1 MKKYLLPILLIGFW
15 SCGDSEPVN
24 PLEGTWQM
32 ESFSYT
38 IYSTPLFTHTFDADV
53 NTEHL
58 WTLNDDGAYNRHG
71 KVTLGSSTFSDSGT
85 WSSGDELLTII
96 KDKSDR
102 CYLPIDSILYEI
114 RFDSVENWK
123 YSMTDNDNWH
133 CYLENP
139 PYFFSNNGYDVFF
152 HGDRLDFNFVR
163 IEN

>member
-1 MKKYLLPILLIGFW
+1 MKKYLFIVLLVFFW
-15 SCGDSEPVN
+15 SCEDSESVS

-32 ESFSYT
+32 ESFSIT
-38 IYSTPLFTHTFDADV
+38 IYSTPFFTHTFDADV

-58 WTLNDDGAYNRHG
+58 WTLNGDGAYNRHG
-71 KVTLGSSTFSDSGT
+71 KVILGSSAFSASGA
-85 WSSGDELLTII
+85 WSSEDELLTII

-102 CYLPIDSILYEI
+102 CSIPIDSFLYEI

-123 YSMTDNDNWH
+123 YSMTDDDNWH

-139 PYFFSNNGYDVFF
+139 PYFFSSDGYDVLAP
-152 HGDRLDFNFVR
+152 GDRLDFNFVR